1 MNAKFARWLALL
13 GAVWFCGGIAQA
25 QAQNY
30 PVKPVRLLVGYA
42 AGGAVDFFARIMA
55 QRLGEYLGQQVV
67 VDNRAGAGSNIASEL
82 VAKAPPDGYTLLVAN
97 IAFAVNPSLFAKL
110 PFDPVRDFAP
120 VGQFTALTNVLV
132 VHPSV
137 PVTSVKELI
146 ALAKAKPGKLNYGSA
161 GNGSSTHLAAELFKN
176 QAGLNI
182 VHIPYNGAAPAIVAL
197 LGGQVDLM
205 FATVPTALPQVKAG
219 RMRAL
224 AVASAQR
231 SAVAPQWPTVA
242 ESGLPGFEVSS
253 WIGIIAPAGT
263 PAPIIARVNQEIG
276 KIARLPEIQEQF
288 AREGGEATTNTPE
301 QFAAYIK
308 SEIAKWGKVVQQAKI
323 RAG

>member
-1 MNAKFARWLALL
+1 MNAKSNCAILL
-13 GAVWFCGGIAQA
+13 MLGMFCSAH
-25 QAQNY
+25 AQNY
-30 PVKPVRLLVGYA
+30 PVKSVRVVVGYA
-42 AGGAVDFFARIMA
+42 AGGAVDIFARNIS
-55 QRLGEYLGQQVV
+55 QKLGESLGQQFV
-67 VDNRAGAGSNIASEL
+67 VDNRAGAGSNIASDI
-82 VAKAPPDGYTLLVAN
+82 VAKAPADGYTLLVTN
-97 IAFAVNPSLFAKL
+97 IAFAVNPGLFAKL
-110 PFDPVRDFAP
+110 PFDPVKDFAP

-146 ALAKAKPGKLNYGSA
+146 ALAKSNPGRLNYGSA

-176 QAGLNI
+176 QADVNI

-224 AVASAQR
+224 AVASMRRAT
-231 SAVAPQWPTVA
+231 VAPQWPTVS
-242 ESGLPGFEVSS
+242 ESGLPGFDVSS
-253 WIGIIAPAGT
+253 WIGLIAPAGT
-263 PAPIIARVNQEIG
+263 PGPVIAKLNQEIAR
-276 KIARLPEIQEQF
+276 IVRLPEIQDQF

-308 SEIAKWGKVVQQAKI
+308 SEISKWGKVVQQAKL
-323 RAG
+323 RVD